1 MPAFDT
7 VIIEKDDQEPRIARL
22 QLNRPEKR
30 NAISSTMPG
39 EIRQAVEDG
48 PDAGQTQLTDL
59 HVWRVGRQAYAC
71 ALTVVTHDP
80 QLTSDVLRQRLA
92 AHEEI
97 VHATIEVQHG

>member
-39 EIRQAVEDG
+39 EIRQAVEWAEADTEVHVIIVEG
-48 PDAGQTQLTDL
+48 AGQAFVLDTIFLNMEKVRIQKILKATIL
-59 HVWRVGRQAYAC
+59 VGRSIHLGTQW
-71 ALTVVTHDP
+71 
-80 QLTSDVLRQRLA
+80 
-92 AHEEI
+92 
-97 VHATIEVQHG
+97 TITA